1 MTVPIEEYNSLCNT
15 MKFLYELLDPSKTPK
30 VPKEIRNK
38 ASMCL
43 RHYPTILRISEMYDV
58 DYSKIPHRY

>member
-1 MTVPIEEYNSLCNT
+1 MTIPIEEYNSLCNT

-43 RHYPTILRISEMYDV
+43 RHYPDIIKLSEMYDIE
-58 DYSKIPHRY
+58 YSKIPRRY